1 MRAEVEVLEYIK
13 TIPEVVNLTRGHLY
27 NKYAPINTG
36 GKSDA
41 FVIVDRY
48 ESVPLDRTFADE
60 VNWLRVKVE
69 IVIYG
74 KSYDKTSRI
83 TELIQ
88 KAMER
93 KWMGASDGEI
103 GLEPIEI
110 SNTVWLPF
118 RLDYQIMENI
128 REE

>member
-1 MRAEVEVLEYIK
+1 MRAEVKVLEYIK
-13 TIPEVVNLTRGHLY
+13 TIPEVVNLTKGHLY
-27 NKYAPINTG
+27 NKFAPINTG
-36 GKSDA
+36 GRA
-41 FVIVDRY
+41 EVFVIVDRY

-74 KSYDKTSRI
+74 KSYDKTSRV

-88 KAMER
+88 RAMEQ
-93 KWMGASDGEI
+93 KWTGASDGEI
-103 GLEPIEI
+103 GLEPIEL